1 MSSKIKVDT
10 IETVNGSGSITSSNA
25 LVVNNGITIDNITI
39 DGTEIDL
46 SSGNLTIDVAG
57 ILNLDAGTQ
66 IILKDDGT
74 NYGTFYQSSSDF
86 YVQSLVQDKDLV
98 FYGNDGGSGIT
109 ALTLDMSDAGQ
120 AFFNSNVNIGIGGAI
135 SYGRINSNS
144 RSNVGMNIGGASATS
159 IGYYMDN
166 SDGGGTMDLVA
177 LGSSYGAHGAA
188 AGEIWMYSPDNI
200 NIGGAT
206 GSTNAIKFL
215 GANGTRM
222 KVNSSGTILMGTGN
236 TTARLNIGFAHSG
249 GQEGIRL
256 TPDAT
261 TATMIR
267 FDNSG
272 GTQTGSIT
280 TSGSTTAYNTSSDYR
295 LKENVVTDWDATTRL
310 KQLKPS
316 RFNFKTDGNT
326 TLDGF
331 LAHEVSS
338 IVPEAVS
345 GKKDATQD
353 LGKITDKDGKVLE
366 EDVVESIHIEGKKQT
381 VDKDGNK
388 IDGLYPS
395 DTTWTKTKT
404 EDVYQGVD
412 QSKFVPLLTKAL
424 QEAISEIETLKSKV
438 TALESK

>member
-1 MSSKIKVDT
+1 MSTIKVDT
-10 IETVNGSGSITSSNA
+10 ITTRTGSGSITSSNA

-46 SSGNLTIDVAG
+46 SSGDLTIDVAG
-57 ILNLDAGTQ
+57 DISLDADGGNIYFKDGGTEFLEFEQ
-66 IILKDDGT
+66 DGGGCTIRVDASNTDLK
-74 NYGTFYQSSSDF
+74 F
-86 YVQSLVQDKDLV
+86 V
-98 FYGNDGGSGIT
+98 GNDGGSAIT
-109 ALTLDMSDAGQ
+109 ALTLDMSDSGQ
-120 AFFNSNVNIGIGGAI
+120 AFFNSNVNIGLSSTFA
-135 SYGRINSNS
+135 YGRINSNS
-144 RSNVGMNIGGASATS
+144 RSSVGMNVGGSSATA
-159 IGYYMDN
+159 IGIYMDN
-166 SDGGGTMDLVA
+166 SDGGATMDLVG
-177 LGSSYGAHGAA
+177 LGSSYGAHGAS
-188 AGEIWMYSPDNI
+188 AGEIWLYSPDNI

-236 TTARLNIGFAHSG
+236 TSARLNIGFAHSG

-272 GTQTGSIT
+272 GVQTGSIT
-280 TSGSTTAYNTSSDYR
+280 TGGASTSYNTSSDYR

-310 KQLKPS
+310 KKLKPS

-338 IVPEAVS
+338 IIPEAVS

-353 LGKITDKDGKVLE
+353 LGKITDKDGEVLE

-381 VDKDGNK
+381 EDKDGNK

-438 TALESK
+438 AVLESK

>member
-46 SSGNLTIDVAG
+46 SSGDLTIDVAG
-57 ILNLDAGTQ
+57 DISLDADGGNIYFKDGGTEFLEFEQ
-66 IILKDDGT
+66 DGGGCT
-74 NYGTFYQSSSDF
+74 IRVDTA
-86 YVQSLVQDKDLV
+86 DKDLKFV
-98 FYGNDGGSGIT
+98 GNDAGSVIT

-120 AFFNSNVNIGIGGAI
+120 AFFNSNVNIGLSSTFA
-135 SYGRINSNS
+135 YGRINSNS
-144 RSNVGMNIGGASATS
+144 RANVGLNVGGASATA
-159 IGYYMDN
+159 IGLYMDN
-166 SDGGGTMDLVA
+166 SDGSATMDLVA

-188 AGEIWMYSPDNI
+188 AGEVWLYSPDNI

-236 TTARLNIGFAHSG
+236 TTARLNIGFAHSQ

-272 GTQTGSIT
+272 GTSTGTIT
-280 TSGSTTAYNTSSDYR
+280 TSGSTTSYNTSSDYR

-316 RFNFKTDGNT
+316 RFNWKTDKDT
-326 TLDGF
+326 IVDGF

-338 IVPEAVS
+338 IIPEAVS

-366 EDVVESIHIEGKKQT
+366 EDVLESIHIEGKKQT
-381 VDKDGNK
+381 EDKDGNK
-388 IDGLYPS
+388 VDGLYPS

-404 EDVYQGVD
+404 ENVYQGID
-412 QSKFVPLLTKAL
+412 QSKLVPLLVKTI
-424 QEAISEIETLKSKV
+424 QELEARV
-438 TALESK
+438 TALESA